1 MSRGASTG
9 MGPHMETILHLLS
22 CSGSIVAVVVVVLVM
37 LIISGGTENLAV
49 LLQLVFFMNFLCS
62 L

>member
-49 LLQLVFFMNFLCS
+49 LLQLVFL
-62 L
+62 